1 MEREKGEGEKIRVA
15 DRWVP
20 HVGEEKEKDRGA
32 CRLGCAVR
40 GLLGLL
46 GCGCL
51 SVWAGELELR
61 GIPAYVSS

>member
-1 MEREKGEGEKIRVA
+1 VA

-20 HVGEEKEKDRGA
+20 HVGEGKEKERGVG
-32 CRLGCAVR
+32 RLGCAVR

-51 SVWAGELELR
+51 SGWADVLELR
-61 GIPAYVSS
+61 GILTCVSS